1 MMDTIKTLKPG
12 DPCPCCGQPI
22 KTTDPAILAF
32 LTHTRDSGCNFRE
45 YMLYKEKI
53 SHASGRNST

>member
-1 MMDTIKTLKPG
+1 MDTNKPLKQG

-32 LTHTRDSGCNFRE
+32 LTHIRDSGCNTYE

-53 SHASGRNST
+53 RHASGRNST

>member
-1 MMDTIKTLKPG
+1 MDTNKTLKQG

-32 LTHTRDSGCNFRE
+32 LTHIRDSGAMSANICCTR
-45 YMLYKEKI
+45 
-53 SHASGRNST
+53 RR

>member
-1 MMDTIKTLKPG
+1 MASPMLKPG

-22 KTTDPAILAF
+22 KATDPAILAF
-32 LTHTRDSGCNFRE
+32 LTNIRDSGVNVRE
-45 YMLYKEKI
+45 YMRYKEKI